1 MSLGFDRPVCVCGIL
16 TSTQSSLR
24 RLIKKKK
31 SAEVAE
37 PHAAFTR
44 TEIAQPQQQ
53 GGGEVRR
60 RGRED
65 QLETLQSAQQ
75 IVWGMTNGKL
85 VLIRPRATRAAI
97 RPSCCTDL
105 APDLPATP
113 FKQWLVG
120 KGSSDLRPAL
130 AKPTCSQCCWCS
142 ALPSNCSLKQPLV
155 VCPSVLLN
163 TRIKTSEQAVDT
175 PMAVPWGLWRPF
187 DFWWCVN
194 ILLHR
199 GLVVCLAVGIVLS
212 GVPHCGRLQYF
223 DVNITVILSLIALAL
238 WTRPYVSHLS
248 LSVLSFPW

>member
-1 MSLGFDRPVCVCGIL
+1 MFHRLSFKKSHDVCKWVWGSTDQCVCVEFSPLPRVLCGGWL
-16 TSTQSSLR
+16 
-24 RLIKKKK
+24 KKKC
-31 SAEVAE
+31 AEVAE

-130 AKPTCSQCCWCS
+130 AKPTCSLCCWCS

-155 VCPSVLLN
+155 VCLCP
-163 TRIKTSEQAVDT
+163 TEHPD
-175 PMAVPWGLWRPF
+175 
-187 DFWWCVN
+187 
-194 ILLHR
+194 
-199 GLVVCLAVGIVLS
+199 
-212 GVPHCGRLQYF
+212 
-223 DVNITVILSLIALAL
+223 
-238 WTRPYVSHLS
+238 
-248 LSVLSFPW
+248 